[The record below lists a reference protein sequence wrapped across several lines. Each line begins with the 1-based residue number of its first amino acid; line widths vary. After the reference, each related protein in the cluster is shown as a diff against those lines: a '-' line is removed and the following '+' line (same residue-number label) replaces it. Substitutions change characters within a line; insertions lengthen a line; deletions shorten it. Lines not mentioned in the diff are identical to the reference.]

1 MVWALGLLALFFN
14 IPDGFNCFSE
24 GLHYSHITMCTER
37 ECQARRSPAINNLFS
52 LLQETSSR
60 KSKGLTHTHTH
71 THKTHTY
78 TPERSIF
85 ITQILIYIVT
95 HTHSYTHSTF
105 SSQPVFYFFPLLKNV
120 HCFLPLYHQPLV
132 HITVKQKSLL

>member
-60 KSKGLTHTHTH
+60 KSKGLTHTHAHTH
-71 THKTHTY
+71 THQSGLSLLHKYSPTL
-78 TPERSIF
+78 S
-85 ITQILIYIVT
+85 